1 MVTAKNKSLL
11 PHLCWPTTVKP
22 DYLSLSSVIG
32 NSKMTSL
39 YQQDRIRF
47 EGQLMKLFFWVVIL
61 LTVAVGELQTLIE
74 NDYELKL
81 K

>member
-1 MVTAKNKSLL
+1 
-11 PHLCWPTTVKP
+11 
-22 DYLSLSSVIG
+22 
-32 NSKMTSL
+32 MTSL

-61 LTVAVGELQTLIE
+61 LTVAVGELQTVIE